1 MLRWNTPIGCRNW
14 WIHSTVL
21 WVGKIQMNE
30 NSSRSYFVFTLRI
43 SVVNE
48 LLLAPVFFFFL
59 LNLIDLAGRERLSN
73 NESTGDRPKENQAI
87 NKGVSS
93 LGDVIFSLGKYED
106 HVPLQK
112 SKLTYL
118 LQAVTQQLMFVNIA
132 PECLSIDESL
142 CSFRF
147 AARVNGC
154 EIGTPRSQTNIK
166 PLDRLSL
173 G

>member
-1 MLRWNTPIGCRNW
+1 
-14 WIHSTVL
+14 
-21 WVGKIQMNE
+21 MNE

-48 LLLAPVFFFFL
+48 EEACSCLSYTFTIVQSFYWPL
-59 LNLIDLAGRERLSN
+59 ERLSN